1 MQFIEQKLTNKH
13 MMTKDEIEKMGQV
26 LKAEFTF
33 FKDIGNLGV
42 DLTKLLE
49 HLTFYRSL
57 EVKTLC

>member
-1 MQFIEQKLTNKH
+1 